1 VGSERVV
8 FGTDYPAPMRLEDPV
23 RLIEGYGSLD
33 TSERQDLL
41 RGTAA
46 RIFNGH

>member
-1 VGSERVV
+1 V

-23 RLIEGYGSLD
+23 RLIEGLESLGAA
-33 TSERQDLL
+33 EHEQLL

-46 RIFNGH
+46 RIFDSK